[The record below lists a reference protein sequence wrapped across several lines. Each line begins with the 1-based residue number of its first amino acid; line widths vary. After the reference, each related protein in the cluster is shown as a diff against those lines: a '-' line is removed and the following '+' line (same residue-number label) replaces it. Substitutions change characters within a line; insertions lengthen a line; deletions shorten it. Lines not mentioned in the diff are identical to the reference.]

1 MNIKE
6 KIKEFKELL
15 ILIIVALT
23 VKTCLIE
30 IYVVP
35 TGSMEKTILIGDM
48 LIGNK
53 FIYGMR
59 TPDWIGIPYTRMGFY
74 IPEFR
79 LPKFKEIEN
88 GDVVIFEFPRDP
100 FQKYVKRCIGLP
112 GDKISILEGKIYIND
127 DRFKLPEMGQF
138 TYKFKDFSK
147 DTKRKLELSESA
159 DTLRVYKKN
168 QTSMYDLY
176 YSIYPDFQPEKYK
189 DVNRNWQFDF
199 GIDQFDKE
207 LHDFNL
213 NDKWDYG
220 NVDNIN
226 PFIVP
231 HKGMKINFKNVR
243 NWETLLT
250 LLLLD
255 GNKLQLGEYI
265 VDLNDTR
272 NIARLKGL
280 IKYKLLSFFVSYSD
294 RNGNGQPDKQDSE
307 QDLYQR
313 KLDLSRKKSN
323 LINPWSDIINE
334 LVSNDENYILKHL
347 EINGKLINE
356 YQEIIL
362 EHDYYFMV
370 GDNRNNSYDSRYWG
384 FVPDYNILGTPVFA
398 FINIKY
404 LTSLNLFKTF
414 RMKIVN

>member
-1 MNIKE
+1 MNIKN

-23 VKTCLIE
+23 IKTCLIE

-59 TPDWIGIPYTRMGFY
+59 TPDWIGIPYTRVGFY
-74 IPEFR
+74 IPHFR
-79 LPKFKEIEN
+79 LPKFKEIQT

-112 GDKISILEGKIYIND
+112 ADLIEISKGEIFINNKTFD
-127 DRFKLPEMGQF
+127 LPDQGQF
-138 TYKFKDFSK
+138 VNKYATHPLTIYNQNQTW
-147 DTKRKLELSESA
+147 DTKYPKSTKYL
-159 DTLRVYKKN
+159 
-168 QTSMYDLY
+168 
-176 YSIYPDFQPEKYK
+176 YPDFYPEYYQ
-189 DVNRNWQFDF
+189 DVNSNGEYDKD
-199 GIDQFDKE
+199 IDY
-207 LHDFNL
+207 FNVSEYDQ
-213 NDKWDYG
+213 NGNGYWDYG
-220 NVDNIN
+220 NLDNIKS
-226 PFIVP
+226 FQVP
-231 HKGMKINFKNVR
+231 YKDMVVNFNNIK
-243 NWETLLT
+243 NWETTLT

-255 GNKLQLGEYI
+255 KYELEINEYKI
-265 VDLNDTR
+265 DLNDPY

-280 IKYKLLSFFVSYSD
+280 IKYKISSYFISYED
-294 RNGNGQPDKQDSE
+294 KDDLEKTGRPNGQPDKQDAE
-307 QDLYQR
+307 QRLYKR
-313 KLDLSRKKSN
+313 KLELKREKEKI
-323 LINPWSDIINE
+323 INPWSEEINE
-334 LVSNDENYILKHL
+334 LISISPNYILDNLK
-347 EINGKLINE
+347 INGKLISE
-356 YQEIIL
+356 YDEIIL
-362 EHDYYFMV
+362 NHDYYFMV

-404 LTSLNLFKTF
+404 LSSLNLFKTI